1 MMDKVRK
8 GIFNFIIA
16 FAVLAV
22 ATVSVT
28 TGTAKEVAASG
39 ATRPSGKSLD
49 EVSVVEIVSPEADDT
64 AYVEVEWP
72 DYDDWDVVTLEG
84 KLKMKILPL
93 SPSVKIFMQNN
104 ALISA
109 SLRAPFL
116 GEVGRLE
123 VTPEK
128 LLIVNKMNKTYVEE
142 DLRGRGVIGDKI
154 LGIKEVQDLLLGR
167 FFLPGIDIKTAN
179 LDEMV
184 DIFYEE
190 DQFNVIPKG
199 IAEIDGVKYGFAVD
213 QQFNPI
219 LLVVMPNGEASAD
232 LEVSAEYVRNLT
244 GYNLTLAYSQGS
256 QGMEMTFE
264 FKNPVW
270 SGEVP
275 KSINVEKYRRVGFV
289 EFMRSGF

>member
-1 MMDKVRK
+1 MRT
-8 GIFNFIIA
+8 GRINLA
-16 FAVLAV
+16 FVLAVLAILGV
-22 ATVSVT
+22 TV
-28 TGTAKEVAASG
+28 ASG

-142 DLRGRGVIGDKI
+142 DLRGRGVIGDKV

-219 LLVVMPNGEASAD
+219 LLVVMPNGESSAD

-244 GYNLTLAYSQGS
+244 GYNLTLAYSQGT

-264 FKNPVW
+264 FKHPVW
-270 SGEVP
+270 SGEAP